1 MKHKKRRAGSRM
13 LSIVLAMVLM
23 VSGITVP
30 VQADTL
36 PAAEES
42 TAYEQQAENVEST
55 EHYQESENQES
66 EIQEPEE
73 AVQPEAGE
81 TEQISVPEMMPGEA
95 ETTEDQAAEEKPYVY
110 FQYDDGRIQE
120 MDENNTFTLNAMDE
134 GTFVLAG
141 TDKRPDWN
149 VSAKVY
155 TSDIEYTEHYWV
167 NASGRYQPADLRVV
181 EGYVCNADN
190 MGEVF
195 QRFKINNVSSNVEE
209 LKVFV
214 GDQEVSLDKP
224 YEMHGTDSGVAY
236 LKARVK
242 GSDEFKKVPVAAM
255 YHENISGPGIIQNHA
270 EGSKFTMESEG
281 EAVFKL
287 GMGEDKQRLSKE
299 FKVISKNVALEDFQV
314 TVPSVWYIDSWNP
327 LGGYY
332 VGITKGNDPD
342 DYNCSFTPYNATNQK
357 LVWEAKTPEIAE
369 FMEYFGNGIVPKK
382 AGVAKFHIYSQE
394 DKDISQ
400 DISVE
405 FKYKYPL
412 QKAESEKDTYEL
424 EEGSSK
430 SVQITPTPSNATE
443 QRFNWSYSKEGIVEV
458 TDEVQTVVGNVNAP
472 RKTVHTIKAKKA
484 GEVQVIG
491 TPWDATADCKP
502 VQFTVLVSKGGIV
515 PDDTDYTALVKED
528 IQHGMD
534 YLQKEPVNAYGDEW
548 NIFTTLRAGG
558 TISQENLDAYYASV
572 SEKLKTGLTKLR
584 ATDVARVSITLA
596 AMGKDLTDIDGV
608 NLMKAL
614 YNDELKMK
622 IGKDTSNAP
631 IWALIALDCQNADI
645 PKDAVW
651 TREKLIQHIL
661 TFQTQEGGFGLTN
674 NKFSS
679 IDMTGMALQALAP
692 YRNNDSY
699 PEVKTAFDKA
709 LEHMKENM
717 TENAGFLDSGKEN
730 SCTTAQVLTALTAAG
745 IDPLDKSN
753 GFTKTGNKNIVK
765 NLDSYKAESGFMWQ
779 QGQKGNGMATQ
790 QVTYAMEAY
799 RRFAENE
806 NRLYD
811 LTDVMDKDTAAV
823 KSVIKQIDA
832 IGEVT
837 LESEAAIKAARTAYD
852 KLTEA
857 QKKLVTNYGKL
868 TEAEEKL
875 AELKEQA
882 ADQKAADAVIEK
894 IKAIGEVTL
903 ESKNDIEEAR
913 AAYDKLTDSQKKLIS
928 EDVLKLLEKAEEDL
942 KKLEEEAGNGHVVVS
957 VERFTIGQGYIHEP
971 VIVPFEKGDNAV
983 DILKKVIG
991 AENWVGEDGS
1001 AAYLEAIKGADLGSD
1016 HVKVPDYISEKL
1028 GGPTTEE
1035 ALENGKSQEGD
1046 ALGEFDYS
1054 FMSGWMYHVNGVE
1067 VGYGMA
1073 SYVPKDGD
1081 VLRYQFTLWGY
1092 GTDLTGYEYGNLDP
1106 VLDICNKDEI
1116 TRVMAEVNEDRD
1128 MLMAVPAVKAAYD
1141 KAVELVSAVI
1151 TPKAE
1156 IETAT
1161 ENLKKAMEEA
1171 KEQMSQDKLAAESV
1185 IAKINAIGEVTLESE
1200 AVITEARTAYD
1211 KLTDAQKELVGTENL
1226 AKLTDAEKKLA
1237 ELKQQAEEDQ
1247 KVANA
1252 VIEKINAIGEVTL
1265 ESEAAITEARAA
1277 YDKLTEAQK
1286 KFISETELKTLKAAE
1301 AKLKVLKQQAAA
1313 DQEKANAVIEKINAI
1328 GEVTLESEKAITETR
1343 TAYNAL
1349 TDAQKNLVGEDNLAK
1364 LTTAEKKLAELK
1376 EQAADQKAADAV
1388 IEKIKAIGEVTL
1400 ESKNDIEEAR
1410 AAYDKLTDS
1419 QKKLISEDVLK
1430 LLEKAEED
1438 LKKLEEEA
1446 GNGHVVV
1453 SVERFTIGQ
1462 GYIHEPVIVPFEKGD
1477 NAVDILKKVIGAENW
1492 VGEDGSAAYLE
1503 AIKGADL
1510 GSDHVKVPD
1519 YISEKL
1525 GGPTTEEALEN
1536 GKSQEGDA
1544 LGEFDYSF
1552 MSGWMYH
1559 VNGVEVG
1566 YGMASYV
1573 PKDGDVLRYQFT
1585 LWGYGTDLTGYEYGN
1600 LDPVL
1605 DICNKDEITRVMA
1618 EVNEDRDMLMA
1629 VPAVKA
1635 AYDKAVELVSAV
1647 ITPKAEIETATENL
1661 KKAMEEAKEQMSQDK
1676 LAAESVIAKINAIG
1690 EVTLESEAVITEAR
1704 TAYDKLTDAQKE
1716 LVGTENLAKLTDAEK
1731 KLAELKQQA
1740 EEDQKVANAVIEKI
1754 NAIGEVTLESEA
1766 AITEARAAY
1775 DKLTEAQKKF
1785 ISETEL
1791 KTLKAAEAKLKV
1803 LKQQAAADQEKAN
1816 AVIEKINAIGEV
1828 TLESEKA
1835 ITETRTA
1842 YNALTDAQKNLVGED
1857 NLAKLTTAEKKL
1869 AELKEQ
1875 AENQKKDQAAADAAA
1890 GKIDAIGDKITLES
1904 KAAIEA
1910 ARKAYDAL
1918 TDAQKKLVSKETLAK
1933 LEKAEE
1939 ELKKLEDNNQN
1950 PNPNPGKPE
1959 SVKMLV
1965 NEKYG
1970 VKLEGEGL
1978 TSDMEL
1984 AVTPIGKDNADVEKM
1999 RKEIASDKSVFRL
2012 YNIKLTKNGKEIELP
2027 SACVLSIPVGKDYNG
2042 KELTVLHCSDSKV
2055 EKLTGKVTDE
2065 AVSVEVKSLDSFG
2078 VVIDTPA
2085 SNGNNGSGNHGNNG
2099 SNGSGNNGSG
2109 NSGSGTLKGTG
2120 AKTGDEA
2127 PISVLLLMLAVSA
2140 AAFGTAVYKKNRQQM
2155 K

>member
-1 MKHKKRRAGSRM
+1 M
-13 LSIVLAMVLM
+13 
-23 VSGITVP
+23 
-30 VQADTL
+30 
-36 PAAEES
+36 
-42 TAYEQQAENVEST
+42 
-55 EHYQESENQES
+55 
-66 EIQEPEE
+66 
-73 AVQPEAGE
+73 
-81 TEQISVPEMMPGEA
+81 
-95 ETTEDQAAEEKPYVY
+95 
-110 FQYDDGRIQE
+110 
-120 MDENNTFTLNAMDE
+120 
-134 GTFVLAG
+134 
-141 TDKRPDWN
+141 
-149 VSAKVY
+149 
-155 TSDIEYTEHYWV
+155 
-167 NASGRYQPADLRVV
+167 
-181 EGYVCNADN
+181 
-190 MGEVF
+190 
-195 QRFKINNVSSNVEE
+195 
-209 LKVFV
+209 
-214 GDQEVSLDKP
+214 
-224 YEMHGTDSGVAY
+224 
-236 LKARVK
+236 
-242 GSDEFKKVPVAAM
+242 
-255 YHENISGPGIIQNHA
+255 
-270 EGSKFTMESEG
+270 
-281 EAVFKL
+281 
-287 GMGEDKQRLSKE
+287 
-299 FKVISKNVALEDFQV
+299 
-314 TVPSVWYIDSWNP
+314 
-327 LGGYY
+327 
-332 VGITKGNDPD
+332 
-342 DYNCSFTPYNATNQK
+342 
-357 LVWEAKTPEIAE
+357 
-369 FMEYFGNGIVPKK
+369 
-382 AGVAKFHIYSQE
+382 AKFHIYSQE

-717 TENAGFLDSGKEN
+717 TENAGFLLDSGKEN

-811 LTDVMDKDTAAV
+811 LTDAMDKDTAAV

-1092 GTDLTGYEYGNLDP
+1092 GTDLTGYEYGNTDP

-1128 MLMAVPAVKAAYD
+1128 MLMAAPAVKAAYD

-1247 KVANA
+1247 KV
-1252 VIEKINAIGEVTL
+1252 
-1265 ESEAAITEARAA
+1265 
-1277 YDKLTEAQK
+1277 
-1286 KFISETELKTLKAAE
+1286 
-1301 AKLKVLKQQAAA
+1301 
-1313 DQEKANAVIEKINAI
+1313 
-1328 GEVTLESEKAITETR
+1328 
-1343 TAYNAL
+1343 
-1349 TDAQKNLVGEDNLAK
+1349 
-1364 LTTAEKKLAELK
+1364 
-1376 EQAADQKAADAV
+1376 
-1388 IEKIKAIGEVTL
+1388 
-1400 ESKNDIEEAR
+1400 
-1410 AAYDKLTDS
+1410 
-1419 QKKLISEDVLK
+1419 
-1430 LLEKAEED
+1430 
-1438 LKKLEEEA
+1438 
-1446 GNGHVVV
+1446 
-1453 SVERFTIGQ
+1453 
-1462 GYIHEPVIVPFEKGD
+1462 
-1477 NAVDILKKVIGAENW
+1477 
-1492 VGEDGSAAYLE
+1492 
-1503 AIKGADL
+1503 
-1510 GSDHVKVPD
+1510 
-1519 YISEKL
+1519 
-1525 GGPTTEEALEN
+1525 
-1536 GKSQEGDA
+1536 
-1544 LGEFDYSF
+1544 
-1552 MSGWMYH
+1552 
-1559 VNGVEVG
+1559 
-1566 YGMASYV
+1566 
-1573 PKDGDVLRYQFT
+1573 
-1585 LWGYGTDLTGYEYGN
+1585 
-1600 LDPVL
+1600 
-1605 DICNKDEITRVMA
+1605 
-1618 EVNEDRDMLMA
+1618 
-1629 VPAVKA
+1629 
-1635 AYDKAVELVSAV
+1635 
-1647 ITPKAEIETATENL
+1647 
-1661 KKAMEEAKEQMSQDK
+1661 
-1676 LAAESVIAKINAIG
+1676 
-1690 EVTLESEAVITEAR
+1690 
-1704 TAYDKLTDAQKE
+1704 
-1716 LVGTENLAKLTDAEK
+1716 
-1731 KLAELKQQA
+1731 
-1740 EEDQKVANAVIEKI
+1740 
-1754 NAIGEVTLESEA
+1754 
-1766 AITEARAAY
+1766 
-1775 DKLTEAQKKF
+1775 
-1785 ISETEL
+1785 
-1791 KTLKAAEAKLKV
+1791 
-1803 LKQQAAADQEKAN
+1803 AN

>member
-81 TEQISVPEMMPGEA
+81 TEQISVPEMVPGEA

-811 LTDVMDKDTAAV
+811 LTDAMDKDTAAV

-1364 LTTAEKKLAELK
+1364 LTTAE
-1376 EQAADQKAADAV
+1376 Q
-1388 IEKIKAIGEVTL
+1388 
-1400 ESKNDIEEAR
+1400 
-1410 AAYDKLTDS
+1410 
-1419 QKKLISEDVLK
+1419 
-1430 LLEKAEED
+1430 
-1438 LKKLEEEA
+1438 
-1446 GNGHVVV
+1446 
-1453 SVERFTIGQ
+1453 
-1462 GYIHEPVIVPFEKGD
+1462 
-1477 NAVDILKKVIGAENW
+1477 
-1492 VGEDGSAAYLE
+1492 
-1503 AIKGADL
+1503 
-1510 GSDHVKVPD
+1510 
-1519 YISEKL
+1519 
-1525 GGPTTEEALEN
+1525 
-1536 GKSQEGDA
+1536 
-1544 LGEFDYSF
+1544 
-1552 MSGWMYH
+1552 
-1559 VNGVEVG
+1559 
-1566 YGMASYV
+1566 
-1573 PKDGDVLRYQFT
+1573 
-1585 LWGYGTDLTGYEYGN
+1585 
-1600 LDPVL
+1600 
-1605 DICNKDEITRVMA
+1605 
-1618 EVNEDRDMLMA
+1618 
-1629 VPAVKA
+1629 
-1635 AYDKAVELVSAV
+1635 
-1647 ITPKAEIETATENL
+1647 
-1661 KKAMEEAKEQMSQDK
+1661 
-1676 LAAESVIAKINAIG
+1676 
-1690 EVTLESEAVITEAR
+1690 
-1704 TAYDKLTDAQKE
+1704 
-1716 LVGTENLAKLTDAEK
+1716 
-1731 KLAELKQQA
+1731 
-1740 EEDQKVANAVIEKI
+1740 
-1754 NAIGEVTLESEA
+1754 
-1766 AITEARAAY
+1766 
-1775 DKLTEAQKKF
+1775 
-1785 ISETEL
+1785 
-1791 KTLKAAEAKLKV
+1791 
-1803 LKQQAAADQEKAN
+1803 
-1816 AVIEKINAIGEV
+1816 
-1828 TLESEKA
+1828 
-1835 ITETRTA
+1835 
-1842 YNALTDAQKNLVGED
+1842 
-1857 NLAKLTTAEKKL
+1857 KL

>member
-42 TAYEQQAENVEST
+42 TAYEQQAEDVEST
-55 EHYQESENQES
+55 EPSQEPENQES

-81 TEQISVPEMMPGEA
+81 TEQIPEAEMVPGEA

-134 GTFVLAG
+134 GTFILAG

-155 TSDIEYTEHYWV
+155 ISDIEYTEHYWV

-190 MGEVF
+190 TGEVF

-224 YEMHGTDSGVAY
+224 YEMYGTDSGVAY

-255 YHENISGPGIIQNHA
+255 YHQDISGPGIIQNHA

-400 DISVE
+400 DIRVE

-484 GEVQVIG
+484 GEVQVTG

-502 VQFTVLVSKGGIV
+502 VQFTVLVSKGGVV

-528 IQHGMD
+528 IQHGVD

-631 IWALIALDCQNADI
+631 IWALIALDCQNAEI

-811 LTDVMDKDTAAV
+811 LTDVVDKDTAAV

-837 LESEAAIKAARTAYD
+837 LESEAAIKAARKAYDALTDEQKKLVTNYEKLTDAEKKLEELQASRKYAVVSIERFTIGQGYFTEPVKVELKDGDTATTVLKRVIGEDNYVGYDNQISGIKNADLGTDKVSVPDYISKDLGGPTTEQAKAKGQGTSFGVYPESQLRDDDYREGSYWNYTANNQLKKCYELSNYTVQDGDVLRFQFSLMNGPDITGCEKNTNNVLVEISNKDELTKAMAEVNSDKDTLMAVPEVKAAYDKAVELISAMVTPQDEINTAAAELKKAVENAQGGGENEDQKAADAVIEKIDAIGEVTLESEAAIKEARTAYDKLTEAQKKLVTNYGKLTEAEEKLAELKEQAADQKAADAVIEKIKAIGEVTLESEAAIKEARTAYD

-913 AAYDKLTDSQKKLIS
+913 AAYDKLTEAQKKLIS

-1092 GTDLTGYEYGNLDP
+1092 GTDLTGYEYGNPDP

-1185 IAKINAIGEVTLESE
+1185 IAKINVIGEVTLESE

-1247 KVANA
+1247 KAANA

-1328 GEVTLESEKAITETR
+1328 GEVTLESEKVITETR

-1364 LTTAEKKLAELK
+1364 LTTAE
-1376 EQAADQKAADAV
+1376 Q
-1388 IEKIKAIGEVTL
+1388 
-1400 ESKNDIEEAR
+1400 
-1410 AAYDKLTDS
+1410 
-1419 QKKLISEDVLK
+1419 
-1430 LLEKAEED
+1430 
-1438 LKKLEEEA
+1438 
-1446 GNGHVVV
+1446 
-1453 SVERFTIGQ
+1453 
-1462 GYIHEPVIVPFEKGD
+1462 
-1477 NAVDILKKVIGAENW
+1477 
-1492 VGEDGSAAYLE
+1492 
-1503 AIKGADL
+1503 
-1510 GSDHVKVPD
+1510 
-1519 YISEKL
+1519 
-1525 GGPTTEEALEN
+1525 
-1536 GKSQEGDA
+1536 
-1544 LGEFDYSF
+1544 
-1552 MSGWMYH
+1552 
-1559 VNGVEVG
+1559 
-1566 YGMASYV
+1566 
-1573 PKDGDVLRYQFT
+1573 
-1585 LWGYGTDLTGYEYGN
+1585 
-1600 LDPVL
+1600 
-1605 DICNKDEITRVMA
+1605 
-1618 EVNEDRDMLMA
+1618 
-1629 VPAVKA
+1629 
-1635 AYDKAVELVSAV
+1635 
-1647 ITPKAEIETATENL
+1647 
-1661 KKAMEEAKEQMSQDK
+1661 
-1676 LAAESVIAKINAIG
+1676 
-1690 EVTLESEAVITEAR
+1690 
-1704 TAYDKLTDAQKE
+1704 
-1716 LVGTENLAKLTDAEK
+1716 
-1731 KLAELKQQA
+1731 
-1740 EEDQKVANAVIEKI
+1740 
-1754 NAIGEVTLESEA
+1754 
-1766 AITEARAAY
+1766 
-1775 DKLTEAQKKF
+1775 
-1785 ISETEL
+1785 
-1791 KTLKAAEAKLKV
+1791 
-1803 LKQQAAADQEKAN
+1803 
-1816 AVIEKINAIGEV
+1816 
-1828 TLESEKA
+1828 
-1835 ITETRTA
+1835 
-1842 YNALTDAQKNLVGED
+1842 
-1857 NLAKLTTAEKKL
+1857 KL

-1950 PNPNPGKPE
+1950 PNPDPGKPE

>member
-1 MKHKKRRAGSRM
+1 MTITGERSHWNYTANNQLKKCYE
-13 LSIVLAMVLM
+13 LSNYTVQDGDVLRFQFSLM
-23 VSGITVP
+23 NG
-30 VQADTL
+30 
-36 PAAEES
+36 
-42 TAYEQQAENVEST
+42 
-55 EHYQESENQES
+55 
-66 EIQEPEE
+66 
-73 AVQPEAGE
+73 
-81 TEQISVPEMMPGEA
+81 
-95 ETTEDQAAEEKPYVY
+95 
-110 FQYDDGRIQE
+110 
-120 MDENNTFTLNAMDE
+120 
-134 GTFVLAG
+134 
-141 TDKRPDWN
+141 PD
-149 VSAKVY
+149 
-155 TSDIEYTEHYWV
+155 
-167 NASGRYQPADLRVV
+167 
-181 EGYVCNADN
+181 
-190 MGEVF
+190 
-195 QRFKINNVSSNVEE
+195 IN
-209 LKVFV
+209 
-214 GDQEVSLDKP
+214 G
-224 YEMHGTDSGVAY
+224 
-236 LKARVK
+236 
-242 GSDEFKKVPVAAM
+242 
-255 YHENISGPGIIQNHA
+255 
-270 EGSKFTMESEG
+270 
-281 EAVFKL
+281 
-287 GMGEDKQRLSKE
+287 
-299 FKVISKNVALEDFQV
+299 
-314 TVPSVWYIDSWNP
+314 
-327 LGGYY
+327 
-332 VGITKGNDPD
+332 
-342 DYNCSFTPYNATNQK
+342 C
-357 LVWEAKTPEIAE
+357 
-369 FMEYFGNGIVPKK
+369 
-382 AGVAKFHIYSQE
+382 
-394 DKDISQ
+394 
-400 DISVE
+400 
-405 FKYKYPL
+405 
-412 QKAESEKDTYEL
+412 EKDTD
-424 EEGSSK
+424 
-430 SVQITPTPSNATE
+430 N
-443 QRFNWSYSKEGIVEV
+443 
-458 TDEVQTVVGNVNAP
+458 
-472 RKTVHTIKAKKA
+472 
-484 GEVQVIG
+484 
-491 TPWDATADCKP
+491 
-502 VQFTVLVSKGGIV
+502 VLVEISNK
-515 PDDTDYTALVKED
+515 
-528 IQHGMD
+528 
-534 YLQKEPVNAYGDEW
+534 DE
-548 NIFTTLRAGG
+548 
-558 TISQENLDAYYASV
+558 
-572 SEKLKTGLTKLR
+572 LTK
-584 ATDVARVSITLA
+584 
-596 AMGKDLTDIDGV
+596 AMAEV
-608 NLMKAL
+608 NS
-614 YNDELKMK
+614 D
-622 IGKDTSNAP
+622 KDT
-631 IWALIALDCQNADI
+631 LM
-645 PKDAVW
+645 AV
-651 TREKLIQHIL
+651 
-661 TFQTQEGGFGLTN
+661 
-674 NKFSS
+674 
-679 IDMTGMALQALAP
+679 
-692 YRNNDSY
+692 
-699 PEVKTAFDKA
+699 PEVKAAYDKA
-709 LEHMKENM
+709 VELISAMVTPQDEIDRLAAELKKAV
-717 TENAGFLDSGKEN
+717 ENA
-730 SCTTAQVLTALTAAG
+730 
-745 IDPLDKSN
+745 
-753 GFTKTGNKNIVK
+753 
-765 NLDSYKAESGFMWQ
+765 
-779 QGQKGNGMATQ
+779 QGGG
-790 QVTYAMEAY
+790 
-799 RRFAENE
+799 ENE
-806 NRLYD
+806 D
-811 LTDVMDKDTAAV
+811 QKAADA
-823 KSVIKQIDA
+823 VIEKIDA

-837 LESEAAIKAARTAYD
+837 LESEAAIKEARTAYDKLTEAQKKLVTNYGKLTEAEKKLAELKEQAADQKAADAVIEKIKAIGEVTLESEAAIKEARTAYD

-1092 GTDLTGYEYGNLDP
+1092 GTDLTGYEYGNPDP

-1364 LTTAEKKLAELK
+1364 LTTAE
-1376 EQAADQKAADAV
+1376 Q
-1388 IEKIKAIGEVTL
+1388 
-1400 ESKNDIEEAR
+1400 
-1410 AAYDKLTDS
+1410 
-1419 QKKLISEDVLK
+1419 
-1430 LLEKAEED
+1430 
-1438 LKKLEEEA
+1438 
-1446 GNGHVVV
+1446 
-1453 SVERFTIGQ
+1453 
-1462 GYIHEPVIVPFEKGD
+1462 
-1477 NAVDILKKVIGAENW
+1477 
-1492 VGEDGSAAYLE
+1492 
-1503 AIKGADL
+1503 
-1510 GSDHVKVPD
+1510 
-1519 YISEKL
+1519 
-1525 GGPTTEEALEN
+1525 
-1536 GKSQEGDA
+1536 
-1544 LGEFDYSF
+1544 
-1552 MSGWMYH
+1552 
-1559 VNGVEVG
+1559 
-1566 YGMASYV
+1566 
-1573 PKDGDVLRYQFT
+1573 
-1585 LWGYGTDLTGYEYGN
+1585 
-1600 LDPVL
+1600 
-1605 DICNKDEITRVMA
+1605 
-1618 EVNEDRDMLMA
+1618 
-1629 VPAVKA
+1629 
-1635 AYDKAVELVSAV
+1635 
-1647 ITPKAEIETATENL
+1647 
-1661 KKAMEEAKEQMSQDK
+1661 
-1676 LAAESVIAKINAIG
+1676 
-1690 EVTLESEAVITEAR
+1690 
-1704 TAYDKLTDAQKE
+1704 
-1716 LVGTENLAKLTDAEK
+1716 
-1731 KLAELKQQA
+1731 
-1740 EEDQKVANAVIEKI
+1740 
-1754 NAIGEVTLESEA
+1754 
-1766 AITEARAAY
+1766 
-1775 DKLTEAQKKF
+1775 
-1785 ISETEL
+1785 
-1791 KTLKAAEAKLKV
+1791 
-1803 LKQQAAADQEKAN
+1803 
-1816 AVIEKINAIGEV
+1816 
-1828 TLESEKA
+1828 
-1835 ITETRTA
+1835 
-1842 YNALTDAQKNLVGED
+1842 
-1857 NLAKLTTAEKKL
+1857 KL

-1950 PNPNPGKPE
+1950 PNPDPGKPE

>member
-42 TAYEQQAENVEST
+42 TAYEQQAEDVEST
-55 EHYQESENQES
+55 EPSQEPENQES

-73 AVQPEAGE
+73 AVQQEAGE
-81 TEQISVPEMMPGEA
+81 TEQIPEAEMVPGEA

-134 GTFVLAG
+134 GTFILAG

-155 TSDIEYTEHYWV
+155 ISDIEYTKHYWV

-190 MGEVF
+190 TGEVF

-224 YEMHGTDSGVAY
+224 YEMYGTDSGVAY

-255 YHENISGPGIIQNHA
+255 YHEDISGPGIIQNDA

-299 FKVISKNVALEDFQV
+299 FKVISKNVALKGFQV

-412 QKAESEKDTYEL
+412 QKAEAEKDTYEL
-424 EEGSSK
+424 EEGSSQ

-484 GEVQVIG
+484 GEVQVTG

-502 VQFTVLVSKGGIV
+502 VQFTVLVSKGGVV

-528 IQHGMD
+528 IQHGVD

-558 TISQENLDAYYASV
+558 TVSQENLDAYYASV

-631 IWALIALDCQNADI
+631 IWALIALDCQNAEI

-661 TFQTQEGGFGLTN
+661 TFQTQEGGFGLTD

-692 YRNNDSY
+692 YRNDDSY

-837 LESEAAIKAARTAYD
+837 LESEAAIKEARTAYD

-903 ESKNDIEEAR
+903 ESEAVIKEAR
-913 AAYDKLTDSQKKLIS
+913 AAYDKLTEAQKKLIS

-1092 GTDLTGYEYGNLDP
+1092 GTDLTGYEYGNPDP

-1185 IAKINAIGEVTLESE
+1185 IAKINVIGEVTLESE

-1247 KVANA
+1247 KAANA

-1328 GEVTLESEKAITETR
+1328 GEVTLESEKVITETR

-1364 LTTAEKKLAELK
+1364 LTTAE
-1376 EQAADQKAADAV
+1376 Q
-1388 IEKIKAIGEVTL
+1388 
-1400 ESKNDIEEAR
+1400 
-1410 AAYDKLTDS
+1410 
-1419 QKKLISEDVLK
+1419 
-1430 LLEKAEED
+1430 
-1438 LKKLEEEA
+1438 
-1446 GNGHVVV
+1446 
-1453 SVERFTIGQ
+1453 
-1462 GYIHEPVIVPFEKGD
+1462 
-1477 NAVDILKKVIGAENW
+1477 
-1492 VGEDGSAAYLE
+1492 
-1503 AIKGADL
+1503 
-1510 GSDHVKVPD
+1510 
-1519 YISEKL
+1519 
-1525 GGPTTEEALEN
+1525 
-1536 GKSQEGDA
+1536 
-1544 LGEFDYSF
+1544 
-1552 MSGWMYH
+1552 
-1559 VNGVEVG
+1559 
-1566 YGMASYV
+1566 
-1573 PKDGDVLRYQFT
+1573 
-1585 LWGYGTDLTGYEYGN
+1585 
-1600 LDPVL
+1600 
-1605 DICNKDEITRVMA
+1605 
-1618 EVNEDRDMLMA
+1618 
-1629 VPAVKA
+1629 
-1635 AYDKAVELVSAV
+1635 
-1647 ITPKAEIETATENL
+1647 
-1661 KKAMEEAKEQMSQDK
+1661 
-1676 LAAESVIAKINAIG
+1676 
-1690 EVTLESEAVITEAR
+1690 
-1704 TAYDKLTDAQKE
+1704 
-1716 LVGTENLAKLTDAEK
+1716 
-1731 KLAELKQQA
+1731 
-1740 EEDQKVANAVIEKI
+1740 
-1754 NAIGEVTLESEA
+1754 
-1766 AITEARAAY
+1766 
-1775 DKLTEAQKKF
+1775 
-1785 ISETEL
+1785 
-1791 KTLKAAEAKLKV
+1791 
-1803 LKQQAAADQEKAN
+1803 
-1816 AVIEKINAIGEV
+1816 
-1828 TLESEKA
+1828 
-1835 ITETRTA
+1835 
-1842 YNALTDAQKNLVGED
+1842 
-1857 NLAKLTTAEKKL
+1857 KL

-1950 PNPNPGKPE
+1950 PNPDPGKPE

-2078 VVIDTPA
+2078 VVIDTPS

-2127 PISVLLLMLAVSA
+2127 PISVLLLMLAVSV

>member
-1 MKHKKRRAGSRM
+1 M
-13 LSIVLAMVLM
+13 
-23 VSGITVP
+23 
-30 VQADTL
+30 
-36 PAAEES
+36 
-42 TAYEQQAENVEST
+42 
-55 EHYQESENQES
+55 
-66 EIQEPEE
+66 
-73 AVQPEAGE
+73 
-81 TEQISVPEMMPGEA
+81 
-95 ETTEDQAAEEKPYVY
+95 
-110 FQYDDGRIQE
+110 
-120 MDENNTFTLNAMDE
+120 
-134 GTFVLAG
+134 
-141 TDKRPDWN
+141 
-149 VSAKVY
+149 
-155 TSDIEYTEHYWV
+155 
-167 NASGRYQPADLRVV
+167 
-181 EGYVCNADN
+181 
-190 MGEVF
+190 
-195 QRFKINNVSSNVEE
+195 
-209 LKVFV
+209 
-214 GDQEVSLDKP
+214 
-224 YEMHGTDSGVAY
+224 
-236 LKARVK
+236 
-242 GSDEFKKVPVAAM
+242 
-255 YHENISGPGIIQNHA
+255 
-270 EGSKFTMESEG
+270 
-281 EAVFKL
+281 
-287 GMGEDKQRLSKE
+287 
-299 FKVISKNVALEDFQV
+299 
-314 TVPSVWYIDSWNP
+314 
-327 LGGYY
+327 
-332 VGITKGNDPD
+332 
-342 DYNCSFTPYNATNQK
+342 
-357 LVWEAKTPEIAE
+357 
-369 FMEYFGNGIVPKK
+369 
-382 AGVAKFHIYSQE
+382 
-394 DKDISQ
+394 
-400 DISVE
+400 
-405 FKYKYPL
+405 
-412 QKAESEKDTYEL
+412 
-424 EEGSSK
+424 
-430 SVQITPTPSNATE
+430 
-443 QRFNWSYSKEGIVEV
+443 
-458 TDEVQTVVGNVNAP
+458 
-472 RKTVHTIKAKKA
+472 
-484 GEVQVIG
+484 
-491 TPWDATADCKP
+491 
-502 VQFTVLVSKGGIV
+502 
-515 PDDTDYTALVKED
+515 
-528 IQHGMD
+528 
-534 YLQKEPVNAYGDEW
+534 
-548 NIFTTLRAGG
+548 
-558 TISQENLDAYYASV
+558 
-572 SEKLKTGLTKLR
+572 
-584 ATDVARVSITLA
+584 
-596 AMGKDLTDIDGV
+596 
-608 NLMKAL
+608 
-614 YNDELKMK
+614 
-622 IGKDTSNAP
+622 
-631 IWALIALDCQNADI
+631 
-645 PKDAVW
+645 
-651 TREKLIQHIL
+651 
-661 TFQTQEGGFGLTN
+661 
-674 NKFSS
+674 
-679 IDMTGMALQALAP
+679 
-692 YRNNDSY
+692 
-699 PEVKTAFDKA
+699 
-709 LEHMKENM
+709 
-717 TENAGFLDSGKEN
+717 
-730 SCTTAQVLTALTAAG
+730 
-745 IDPLDKSN
+745 
-753 GFTKTGNKNIVK
+753 
-765 NLDSYKAESGFMWQ
+765 
-779 QGQKGNGMATQ
+779 
-790 QVTYAMEAY
+790 
-799 RRFAENE
+799 
-806 NRLYD
+806 
-811 LTDVMDKDTAAV
+811 
-823 KSVIKQIDA
+823 
-832 IGEVT
+832 T
-837 LESEAAIKAARTAYD
+837 LESEAAIKEARTAYD

-913 AAYDKLTDSQKKLIS
+913 AAYDKLTEAQKKLIS

-942 KKLEEEAGNGHVVVS
+942 KKLEEEAGKGHVVVS

-1092 GTDLTGYEYGNLDP
+1092 GTDLTGYEYGNPDP

-1247 KVANA
+1247 KAANA

-1265 ESEAAITEARAA
+1265 ESEAAITGARAA

-1328 GEVTLESEKAITETR
+1328 GEVTLESEKVITETR

-1364 LTTAEKKLAELK
+1364 LTTAE
-1376 EQAADQKAADAV
+1376 Q
-1388 IEKIKAIGEVTL
+1388 
-1400 ESKNDIEEAR
+1400 
-1410 AAYDKLTDS
+1410 
-1419 QKKLISEDVLK
+1419 
-1430 LLEKAEED
+1430 
-1438 LKKLEEEA
+1438 
-1446 GNGHVVV
+1446 
-1453 SVERFTIGQ
+1453 
-1462 GYIHEPVIVPFEKGD
+1462 
-1477 NAVDILKKVIGAENW
+1477 
-1492 VGEDGSAAYLE
+1492 
-1503 AIKGADL
+1503 
-1510 GSDHVKVPD
+1510 
-1519 YISEKL
+1519 
-1525 GGPTTEEALEN
+1525 
-1536 GKSQEGDA
+1536 
-1544 LGEFDYSF
+1544 
-1552 MSGWMYH
+1552 
-1559 VNGVEVG
+1559 
-1566 YGMASYV
+1566 
-1573 PKDGDVLRYQFT
+1573 
-1585 LWGYGTDLTGYEYGN
+1585 
-1600 LDPVL
+1600 
-1605 DICNKDEITRVMA
+1605 
-1618 EVNEDRDMLMA
+1618 
-1629 VPAVKA
+1629 
-1635 AYDKAVELVSAV
+1635 
-1647 ITPKAEIETATENL
+1647 
-1661 KKAMEEAKEQMSQDK
+1661 
-1676 LAAESVIAKINAIG
+1676 
-1690 EVTLESEAVITEAR
+1690 
-1704 TAYDKLTDAQKE
+1704 
-1716 LVGTENLAKLTDAEK
+1716 
-1731 KLAELKQQA
+1731 
-1740 EEDQKVANAVIEKI
+1740 
-1754 NAIGEVTLESEA
+1754 
-1766 AITEARAAY
+1766 
-1775 DKLTEAQKKF
+1775 
-1785 ISETEL
+1785 
-1791 KTLKAAEAKLKV
+1791 
-1803 LKQQAAADQEKAN
+1803 
-1816 AVIEKINAIGEV
+1816 
-1828 TLESEKA
+1828 
-1835 ITETRTA
+1835 
-1842 YNALTDAQKNLVGED
+1842 
-1857 NLAKLTTAEKKL
+1857 KL

-1950 PNPNPGKPE
+1950 PNPDPGKPE

-1970 VKLEGEGL
+1970 VKLQGEGL

-2085 SNGNNGSGNHGNNG
+2085 SNGNNGNNG